1 MTESEP
7 QFLAG
12 PRGTRILWAAV
23 EYAPV
28 GVGICDGDGV
38 FVFVNAA
45 LADLLDWPRPA
56 MIGRPF
62 LTFVH
67 PEDRAAALAAY
78 FSSVVAA
85 ASRCRVRVPAQR
97 GHVRCQT
104 STGGTVWLAAT
115 WTVTAP
121 DSCGEQLAVVHLT
134 GDLRGTLS
142 VDGRRGRRSRRGRRG
157 SRATATSGCA

>member
-1 MTESEP
+1 VTESE
-7 QFLAG
+7 QRFLAG
-12 PRGTRILWAAV
+12 PRGARILWAAL

-45 LADLLDWPRPA
+45 LAALLDRPRA
-56 MIGRPF
+56 AVIGRPF

-85 ASRCRVRVPAQR
+85 ASRCRLRVPAQR
-97 GHVRCQT
+97 GQLRCLT
-104 STGGTVWLAAT
+104 STGATIWLAAT

-134 GDLRGTLS
+134 DVTA
-142 VDGRRGRRSRRGRRG
+142 RSHGANRQGHR
-157 SRATATSGCA
+157 